1 MKNTLGSVI
10 LRKTYTGQFP
20 DNQQKINCGEQEQ
33 YLIKD
38 AHEPIIPI
46 DVFEKVQEEIK
57 SRSNIEVVDDK
68 AKRKSTHYSSK
79 DTERIRMDE

>member
-1 MKNTLGSVI
+1 MTSFI
-10 LRKTYTGQFP
+10 LDSFQITSK
-20 DNQQKINCGEQEQ
+20 KINCGEQEQ

-38 AHEPIIPI
+38 PHEPIIPI

-68 AKRKSTHYSSK
+68 AKRKSTHYSAGELKRSRVK
-79 DTERIRMDE
+79 E